1 MSASLFDLEA
11 TATDEPFAHA
21 VFNDCVAPQVAESIL
36 DWFEHDAPW
45 NHVETDFYEQYEFSC
60 YDAEGDQAAWLTNP
74 GLLDALRNTLE
85 GIFGRRLTEEVTV
98 VAHKVVDGHRIGIHN
113 DFLEGEE
120 THRFV
125 VQVNRG
131 LDDEAGGFLMLFGSD
146 DPADV
151 QRVLR
156 PTSRSGFAFE
166 ISERSF
172 HAVSAVHGSL
182 RYSVVYSFVA
192 HAA

>member
-1 MSASLFDLEA
+1 MSASLFDLEPA
-11 TATDEPFAHA
+11 ATDEPFAHA
-21 VFNDCVAPQVAESIL
+21 VFNDCVAPQVTESIL

-60 YDAEGDQAAWLTNP
+60 YDAEGDQAAWLTDP
-74 GLLDALRNTLE
+74 LLLDALRTTLE
-85 GIFGRRLTEEVTV
+85 GIFGCRLTEEVTV
-98 VAHKVVDGHRIGIHN
+98 VAHKLVDGHRIGIHN

-125 VQVNRG
+125 VQLNRG

-146 DPADV
+146 NPADV
-151 QRVLR
+151 RRILR

-172 HAVSAVHGSL
+172 HAVSAVHSSL
-182 RYSVVYSFVA
+182 RYSVIYSFVA
-192 HAA
+192 DAA